1 VERRTGRMNKK
12 DNSFQALIQKFFLQR
27 MMKQK
32 NASPETIKSY
42 RDTFRLYIQYL
53 NNVHGILP
61 HKIEMIQ
68 MEAEYILGFLDNLDK
83 NRSNHPR
90 TINNRL
96 AAIHAFLHFLSF
108 EKPDYSSMIQRSL
121 MIPFRKEEKRQM
133 DFLTKEEIDALL
145 NACHTEQELGRR
157 DKLMILLLYN
167 TGVRVSEL
175 IALRRRDV
183 IFDTSNSSAYIHITG
198 KGRKERNVPL
208 WKNTAR
214 YVQKY
219 MDGHG
224 IKEEEKLFINY
235 SGEELTRSGVRY
247 RIQCLVDEVKD
258 TIPSLNGKKVT
269 PHTFRHSTALHL
281 LQSGVD
287 ISTIAI
293 WLGHESI
300 MTTHKYMEA
309 DMEMKRK
316 ILEKIAEP
324 STEGYFYKPNADIL
338 SFLASL

>member
-1 VERRTGRMNKK
+1 M
-12 DNSFQALIQKFFLQR
+12 IQKFFLQR
-27 MMKQK
+27 MINQK
-32 NASPETIKSY
+32 KVSLETVKSY
-42 RDTFRLYIQYL
+42 RDTFRLYVQYL
-53 NNVHGILP
+53 NNVYKIP
-61 HKIEMIQ
+61 PYKIEIEQ
-68 MEAEYILGFLDNLDK
+68 MEAEFILGFLDNLDK
-83 NRSNHPR
+83 KRQNQPK

-108 EKPDYSSMIQRSL
+108 EKPEYSALIQRSL

-133 DFLTKEEIDALL
+133 DFLTKEEVDTLL
-145 NACHTEQELGRR
+145 NSCQSDKELGRR

-175 IALRRRDV
+175 ISLRRRDV
-183 IFDTSNSSAYIHITG
+183 VFDKSCSSGYIHVIG
-198 KGRKERNVPL
+198 KGRKERSVPL
-208 WKNTAR
+208 WKNTTR

-219 MDGHG
+219 MEDHG
-224 IKEEEKLFINY
+224 IKEEEKIFINY

-247 RIQCLVDEVKD
+247 RIQCLVDEAKNKL
-258 TIPSLNGKKVT
+258 PSLNGKKIT

-316 ILEKIAEP
+316 TLEKIAEP
-324 STEGYFYKPNADIL
+324 STEGYIYKPNADVL
-338 SFLASL
+338 SFLATL

>member
-1 VERRTGRMNKK
+1 MNRK
-12 DNSFQALIQKFFLQR
+12 DNSFQEMIQKFFLQR
-27 MMKQK
+27 MITQK

-42 RDTFRLYIQYL
+42 RDTFRLYVQYL
-53 NNVHGILP
+53 NEVHNIPP
-61 HKIEMIQ
+61 HKIEMHQ
-68 MEAEYILGFLDNLDK
+68 MEAEYILAFLDILDK
-83 NRSNHPR
+83 QRKNQPK

-96 AAIHAFLHFLSF
+96 AAIHAFLRFLSF
-108 EKPDYSSMIQRSL
+108 EKPEYSSMLQRSL

-133 DFLTKEEIDALL
+133 DFLAKEEIDALL
-145 NACHTEQELGRR
+145 NVCRTEQELGRR

-175 IALRRRDV
+175 VSLKCSDV
-183 IFDTSNSSAYIHITG
+183 IFNSSGSSAYIHVIG

-208 WKNTAR
+208 WKNTAQ

-219 MDGHG
+219 
-224 IKEEEKLFINY
+224 INIQCRKENERLFINY

-247 RIQCLVDEVKD
+247 RIQCLIDEAKKN
-258 TIPSLNGKKVT
+258 TPSLSNKQIT

-309 DMEMKRK
+309 DMEMKQK
-316 ILEKIAEP
+316 ILERISEP
-324 STEGYFYKPNADIL
+324 STEGYLYKPNNDIL
-338 SFLASL
+338 TFLDSL